1 MTDQEQQPPGN
12 PETQAD
18 APRMDLGASVVTL
31 VNAITKGIEE
41 ELAPHNLNSV
51 EFSLLSY
58 CYENEACTATELA
71 GVLPVDPPRV
81 SRMVTAL
88 VDRGLLRR
96 QRLHNDRRVVMLRL
110 SDDGAELA
118 ATLRRSI
125 GNFYSSVVQG
135 ISAEDL
141 GVFASVTDKIADNY
155 AAMESSE

>member
-1 MTDQEQQPPGN
+1 MTDQEQQPPDN
-12 PETQAD
+12 PETPAD
-18 APRMDLGASVVTL
+18 APRVDLGASVVTL
-31 VNAITKGIEE
+31 VNAVAKGIEE
-41 ELAPHNLNSV
+41 ELEPYSLTSV

-58 CYENEACTATELA
+58 CYEKDECTATELA
-71 GVLPVDPPRV
+71 SVLPVDPPRV

-88 VDRGLLRR
+88 ADRGLLRR
-96 QRLHNDRRVVMLRL
+96 RRLRNDRRVVMLRL

-125 GNFYSSVVQG
+125 GNFYISVAQG

-155 AAMESSE
+155 AAMQQSE